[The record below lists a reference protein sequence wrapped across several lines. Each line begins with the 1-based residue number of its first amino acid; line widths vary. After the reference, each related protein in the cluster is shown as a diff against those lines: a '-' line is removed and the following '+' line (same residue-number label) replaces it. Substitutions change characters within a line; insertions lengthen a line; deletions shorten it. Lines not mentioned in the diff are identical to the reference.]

1 MTDRQHRPG
10 AHTQRQLINK
20 AINGDAKAFG
30 ELYEEYVDAIYRY
43 IYFRVGSEVEAEDLT
58 DEVFVRAW
66 EALPEFRPSAS
77 YSFSAWLYRIAH
89 NLVVDSYRR
98 RSPVTFSRDEL
109 DKNKTRLPS
118 VEEEAQIRHE
128 AANLVKAVQHLS
140 DTEQDVIVLRFVEG
154 LSHRE
159 VAQVIGKSESAS
171 RVIQHRALAAL
182 RKILVRQERHEE

>member
-10 AHTQRQLINK
+10 AHTERQLINK
-20 AINGDAKAFG
+20 AIKGDAKAFG

-43 IYFRVGSEVEAEDLT
+43 IYFRVGTEVEAEDLT

-66 EALPEFRPSAS
+66 EALPEFRPGES

-159 VAQVIGKSESAS
+159 VSQVIGKSESAS

>member
-1 MTDRQHRPG
+1 MTDRQHRSG

-20 AINGDAKAFG
+20 AIDGDAKAFG

-43 IYFRVGSEVEAEDLT
+43 IFFRVGSEVEAEDLT

-109 DKNKTRLPS
+109 DKNRTRLPS

-140 DTEQDVIVLRFVEG
+140 DMEQDVIVLRFVEG

-171 RVIQHRALAAL
+171 RVIQHRALASL
-182 RKILVRQERHEE
+182 RKILVRQEKHEE

>member
-10 AHTQRQLINK
+10 AQTQRQLINS

-30 ELYEEYVDAIYRY
+30 ELYKEYVDAIYRY

-98 RSPVTFSRDEL
+98 RSPVTFSRDEM
-109 DKNKTRLPS
+109 DQNKTRLPS
-118 VEEEAQIRHE
+118 VEEEAQTRHE
-128 AANLVKAVQHLS
+128 VANLVKAVQHLN
-140 DTEQDVIVLRFVEG
+140 DLEQDVIVLRFVEG

-182 RKILVRQERHEE
+182 RKILVRQGKHKE

>member
-30 ELYEEYVDAIYRY
+30 ELYEAYVDAIYRY
-43 IYFRVGSEVEAEDLT
+43 IYFRVGSEAEAEDFT

-66 EALPEFRPSAS
+66 EALPEFRPSES

-89 NLVVDSYRR
+89 NLVVDSYRQ

-109 DKNKTRLPS
+109 DKNRTRLPS

-128 AANLVKAVQHLS
+128 AANLVRAVQELN
-140 DTEQDVIVLRFVEG
+140 DVEQDVIVLRFVEG

-182 RKILVRQERHEE
+182 RKILVRQEKHEE

>member
-1 MTDRQHRPG
+1 MTDRQQRPG
-10 AHTQRQLINK
+10 AQTQRQLINK

-30 ELYEEYVDAIYRY
+30 KLYEEYIDAIYRY
-43 IYFRVGSEVEAEDLT
+43 VYFRVGSEVEAEDLT

-109 DKNKTRLPS
+109 DKNRTRLPS

-128 AANLVKAVQHLS
+128 AANLVNAVQHLT
-140 DTEQDVIVLRFVEG
+140 DVEQDVIVLRFVEG

-182 RKILVRQERHEE
+182 RKILVRQEKHE

>member
-10 AHTQRQLINK
+10 AQSQRQLINQ
-20 AINGDAKAFG
+20 AINGDANAFG

-43 IYFRVGSEVEAEDLT
+43 IYFRVGSEAEAEDLT

-98 RSPVTFSRDEL
+98 RSPVTVSGDQL

-118 VEEEAQIRHE
+118 VEEVAQIRHE
-128 AANLVKAVQHLS
+128 AANLVKAVQELN
-140 DTEQDVIVLRFVEG
+140 DVEQDVIVLRFVEG

-182 RKILVRQERHEE
+182 RKILVRQEKHEE

>member
-10 AHTQRQLINK
+10 AQTQRQLINK
-20 AINGDAKAFG
+20 AINGDAKSFG
-30 ELYEEYVDAIYRY
+30 KLYEEYVDAIYRY
-43 IYFRVGSEVEAEDLT
+43 IYFRIGSKAEAEDFT

-66 EALPEFRPSAS
+66 EALPEFQPNAS

-89 NLVVDSYRR
+89 NLVVDSYRQ
-98 RSPVTFSRDEL
+98 RSPVTFSQDEL
-109 DKNKTRLPS
+109 DKNRTRLPS
-118 VEEEAQIRHE
+118 VEEEAQVRHE
-128 AANLVKAVQHLS
+128 AANLIKAVQKLS
-140 DTEQDVIVLRFVEG
+140 DVEQDVIVLRFVEG

-182 RKILVRQERHEE
+182 RKILVRQEKHKE